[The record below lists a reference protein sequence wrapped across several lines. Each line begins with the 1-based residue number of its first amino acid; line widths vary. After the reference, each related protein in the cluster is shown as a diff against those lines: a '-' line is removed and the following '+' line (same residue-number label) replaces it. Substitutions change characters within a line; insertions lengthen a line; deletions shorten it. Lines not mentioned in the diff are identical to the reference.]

1 MATVL
6 IADDEDDILSL
17 IENFL
22 LIFGHNVIAKAHNG
36 REAVEIYKNLQ
47 NKPDIVLLDYIMPV
61 LNGLDAAKE
70 LLAFHPDCNIVIVT
84 AHDGIEVISSKI
96 GVKFVLK
103 KPFNYT
109 DLDGVIKK
117 VLTRTIS
124 SVSTKSSV
132 PVRNSTLSKTNLF

>member
-1 MATVL
+1 MVTVL

-22 LIFGHNVIAKAHNG
+22 LIFGHNVIAKTHNG
-36 REAVEIYKNLQ
+36 REAVEIYKNFQ

-84 AHDGIEVISSKI
+84 AHDGIESIASKI

-132 PVRNSTLSKTNLF
+132 PVKNSTLSKTNLF